1 MSKQTNK
8 DVKRQMGIPLQ
19 GYDSKSMGEDSAVN
33 IMKAAAESAPYK
45 QDRTKGAP
53 KKKRGG
59 QPGNKNAGGGA
70 SFKQGLYANFV
81 GVEHMERRFKNYS
94 KALGK
99 ASALEEVALTRAMI
113 ANILQGM
120 DPLGCGKIEEPEL
133 LNAYARDMLM
143 LNLKAQERLEKQE
156 KERRE
161 QEAKAGAKAG
171 INIQF
176 TAEAMNAMNG
186 IAEAQD
192 VGVSPEELMTQ
203 ARERIEEREAARAAA
218 EADGQEA

>member
-8 DVKRQMGIPLQ
+8 DVKKQMGIPLF
-19 GYDSKSMGEDSAVN
+19 GYENEGLAGDSAANV
-33 IMKAAAESAPYK
+33 MKSAIETVPYK
-45 QDRTKGAP
+45 QDRRKDAP

-81 GVEHMERRFKNYS
+81 GVEQMERRFSGYS

-113 ANILQGM
+113 ANILQGK
-120 DPLGCGKIEEPEL
+120 DPLGCGRIEEPEL

-192 VGVSPEELMTQ
+192 VGVSPEELMAQ
-203 ARERIEEREAARAAA
+203 ARERIEEREAAKAAA
-218 EADGQEA
+218 EANGQEA

>member
-8 DVKRQMGIPLQ
+8 DVKKQMGIPLF
-19 GYDSKSMGEDSAVN
+19 GYENEGLAGDSAANV
-33 IMKAAAESAPYK
+33 MKSAIETVPYK
-45 QDRTKGAP
+45 QDRRKGAP

-70 SFKQGLYANFV
+70 SFKTGLYANFV
-81 GVEHMERRFKNYS
+81 GVEQMEKRFSGYS

-113 ANILQGM
+113 ANILQGK
-120 DPLGCGKIEEPEL
+120 DPLGCGPIEEPEL

-192 VGVSPEELMTQ
+192 VGVSPEELMAQ
-203 ARERIEEREAARAAA
+203 ARERIEEREAAKAAA
-218 EADGQEA
+218 EANGQEA